1 MNLASMEKSV
11 FNNQFGAFVRHKRTE
26 MKWSQSKL
34 ASELGNNAQ
43 NISRIERGELS
54 PTFFWV
60 SRLAKVFGIE
70 LSIFVD
76 QFSEFAKT
84 N

>member
-1 MNLASMEKSV
+1 MEKFE
-11 FNNQFGAFVRHKRTE
+11 FNKQFGAFVRHKRTE

-60 SRLAKVFGIE
+60 SRLAKVLGMEYSVFVAE
-70 LSIFVD
+70 FVD
-76 QFSEFAKT
+76 F
-84 N
+84 